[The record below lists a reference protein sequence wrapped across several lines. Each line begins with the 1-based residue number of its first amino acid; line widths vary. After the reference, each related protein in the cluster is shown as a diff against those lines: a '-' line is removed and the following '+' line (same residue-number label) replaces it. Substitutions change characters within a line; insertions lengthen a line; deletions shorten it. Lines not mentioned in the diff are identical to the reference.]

1 MTTASEDVAASSDL
15 ISHPT
20 SYERPSGKFVLTLG
34 ALIAIGPLTID
45 TYLPAF
51 PSITTELETTS
62 AAVQLT
68 LTGTLIGMA
77 VGQLLIGPISDAI
90 GRRRPLVAGIAVHV
104 LASLLCAI
112 APNILMLGVL
122 RVLQGL
128 GVAAATVV
136 ATAMVRDVSSGVGA
150 AKLMSRLM
158 LVMGVAPVLAPT
170 LGSQILRFTNWRG
183 VFVALALLGLI
194 LVTVAVTSLPE
205 TLEPQRR
212 RRGGVLSIVRTYGSL
227 FSDRVFVGLVLV
239 TGLSMGAL
247 FGYVAGSAF
256 VFQDQY
262 GLSQQQF
269 GLAFGAGSIA
279 LTIGTQV
286 NGVLLRWYQ
295 PRLILAV
302 ALVAGFAS
310 GVALLVVAA
319 TGVGGLIG
327 LLIPIWFALGFT
339 GLVLPN
345 APALALSRHGEKAG
359 AAAALLGALQFAFG
373 AVTAPLVGVL
383 GVDALAM
390 AWVVAGSLM
399 LALLVLVVAV
409 RPWSPPESDPVD
421 ARASTGPFEAESVV
435 EVQESEVEVQPVSSR
450 PHTARRSWSPA
461 GRRTAARSSGS
472 GRRPASRRARA

>member
-1 MTTASEDVAASSDL
+1 LTTASERVVASPDL
-15 ISHPT
+15 ARPT
-20 SYERPSGKFVLTLG
+20 DKRPSAKFVLTLG

-77 VGQLLIGPISDAI
+77 VGQLLIGPVSDAI
-90 GRRRPLVAGIAVHV
+90 GRRRPLVLGIAVHV
-104 LASLLCAI
+104 LASLLCVV
-112 APNILMLGVL
+112 APNILVLGIL

-136 ATAMVRDVSSGVGA
+136 AMAMVRDVSSGIGA
-150 AKLMSRLM
+150 AQLMSRLM
-158 LVMGVAPVLAPT
+158 LVMGAAPVLAPT

-194 LVTVAVTSLPE
+194 LIVVAVTSLPE
-205 TLEPQRR
+205 TLVPERR
-212 RRGGVLSIVRTYGSL
+212 QAGGVLSAVRAYGSL

-247 FGYVAGSAF
+247 FGYVAGSSF

-262 GLSQQQF
+262 GLSEQQF

-279 LTIGTQV
+279 LIGGTQV

-295 PRLILAV
+295 PRLILAT
-302 ALVAGFAS
+302 ALAGGFIA
-310 GVALLVVAA
+310 GVALLIVAA
-319 TGVGGLIG
+319 TGAGGLVG
-327 LLIPIWFALGFT
+327 LLIPMWGALGAA

-345 APALALSRHGEKAG
+345 APALALSRHGENAG

-390 AWVVAGSLM
+390 AWVVTGSLT
-399 LALLVLVVAV
+399 LALLVLVVVV
-409 RPWSPPESDPVD
+409 RPWLP
-421 ARASTGPFEAESVV
+421 
-435 EVQESEVEVQPVSSR
+435 SEIQPAVSSVS
-450 PHTARRSWSPA
+450 HTGRRSWSPA
-461 GRRTAARSSGS
+461 ARRSALRSSAS
-472 GRRPASRRARA
+472 ARRPASRRVRARPPRRPIA

>member
-1 MTTASEDVAASSDL
+1 MTTASERVAASSDL
-15 ISHPT
+15 TTNPT
-20 SYERPSGKFVLTLG
+20 VHERPSGKFVLTLG

-77 VGQLLIGPISDAI
+77 AGQLLIGPISDAV

-104 LASLLCAI
+104 LASLLCVV

-136 ATAMVRDVSSGVGA
+136 AMAMVRDVSSGIGA

-194 LVTVAVTSLPE
+194 LIAVAVTSLPE
-205 TLEPQRR
+205 TLAPQRR
-212 RRGGVLSIVRTYGSL
+212 RGGGVLSIVRTYGSL
-227 FSDRVFVGLVLV
+227 FTDRVFVGLVLV

-247 FGYVAGSAF
+247 FGYVAGSSF

-262 GLSQQQF
+262 GLSEQQF

-279 LTIGTQV
+279 LIVGTQV
-286 NGVLLRWYQ
+286 NGLLLRWYQ
-295 PRLILAV
+295 PRLILAA

-310 GVALLVVAA
+310 GVALLIVAA
-319 TGVGGLIG
+319 TGVGGLVG
-327 LLIPIWFALGFT
+327 LLIPIWGALGFT

-409 RPWSPPESDPVD
+409 RPWSTQPSSGSDLVD
-421 ARASTGPFEAESVV
+421 ARASAEPFVTESVV
-435 EVQESEVEVQPVSSR
+435 QVRPVAVSSR
-450 PHTARRSWSPA
+450 LHRGRRSWSPA
-461 GRRTAARSSGS
+461 GRRTAGRSSGS
-472 GRRPASRRARA
+472 GHRPASRRARA